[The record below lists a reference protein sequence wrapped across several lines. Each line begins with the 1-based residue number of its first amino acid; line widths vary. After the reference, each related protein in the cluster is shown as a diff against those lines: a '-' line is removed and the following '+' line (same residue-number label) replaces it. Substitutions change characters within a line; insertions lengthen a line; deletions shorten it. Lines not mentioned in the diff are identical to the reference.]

1 MRTVVDDR
9 LGKTIYADNIK
20 LVKGKIAETPRGSLS
35 KAGLQILAVDRSDL
49 YNQLR
54 LMGSDSII
62 TPVEKRSLDREWKSL
77 IASKAAT
84 IQKVDEYSIG
94 DHTITLTMLNAYDEL
109 ENYLNIVLDPTK
121 MGENTDIT
129 ELGNPITFFEDYYT
143 KKTALDEMLFRLET
157 GMLSGMDYRTKF
169 VVNVTSS
176 TGITIPVDG
185 SSSIL
190 RASLYHEGV
199 EVTEDYPD
207 TDFSWSR
214 LSEDREADG
223 TWKEAESLVGKS
235 ITITKDD
242 LVYKSASFICTFRHV
257 YSDTMYFEKM
267 GFATLSEE
275 VPGKDG
281 EDAISVQIFSSN
293 GSVFRSGQCFTTMS
307 ATVWRGDEDITD
319 TLDASLFTWERISGD
334 SVADES
340 WNTSSKAIGRKSIE
354 LTPQDVVGRSV
365 FACHVEI

>member
-1 MRTVVDDR
+1 MRSVIDDR

-20 LVKGKIAETPRGSLS
+20 IVKGKTRQTPKESLN
-35 KAGLQILAVDRSDL
+35 KAGLQILAVDRSEL
-49 YNQLR
+49 FSKLR
-54 LMGSDSII
+54 MMGSDNII
-62 TPVEKRSLDREWKSL
+62 TPVEKRTLGREWKSL
-77 IASKAAT
+77 KASLST
-84 IQKVDEYSIG
+84 SMQKVREYDIAE
-94 DHTITLTMLNAYDEL
+94 HTVTTTLLQSFDDL
-109 ENYLNIVLDPTK
+109 ENFLDIVLDPTK
-121 MGENTDIT
+121 MEENTDIT
-129 ELGNPITFFEDYYT
+129 ELGDISALFETYYSN
-143 KKTALDEMLFRLET
+143 KTALDEMLFRLET
-157 GMLSGMDYRTKF
+157 GMLNGLDYRTKF

-176 TGITIPVDG
+176 TGITIPIDG
-185 SSSIL
+185 SPSIL
-190 RASLYHEGV
+190 RASLYQEGV
-199 EVTEDYPD
+199 EVTDDYPD

-223 TWKEAESLVGKS
+223 TWKETEPLVGKS

-293 GSVFRSGQCFTTMS
+293 GSVFRSGQCFTTMT

-319 TLDASLFTWERISGD
+319 TLDASYFTWERTSGD

-340 WNTSSKAIGRKSIE
+340 WNTSSKAIGQKSIE
-354 LTPQDVVGRSV
+354 LTPQDVVGRAV
-365 FACHVEI
+365 FACHVEL